1 MSNRGKRARSSGPVT
16 PVKREQQERDVVTVH
31 VPIVH
36 GIGVDSEA
44 SWAHDSV
51 GRVEAWL
58 LNGSRREWAA
68 LPCRVER
75 CSPSEHHRHL
85 RADADRVEV
94 ILDPICWGKDL
105 PLPSKARTS
114 WWVTRAAFQTIF
126 LYVIAGWMRRM
137 GRSRPNEVAWASPLQ
152 QLRPQAMTRAFGW
165 VLRSVLDVVSF
176 TVFSMALALSSLVI
190 VPLLACAACTPKGN
204 RHLGHP
210 MAWTNDDDSHL
221 AIREV
226 VRARLKAVQCDRQ
239 VRVGHSQGGSILAE
253 LLPPGRSSDRPWTV
267 TLGSGHALL
276 VALNEGRRDTRTVAA
291 LLLGMLLF
299 MMAGVFA
306 FVVLPSLPALV
317 LSIQG
322 MLAATLALGTGLW
335 TSLSDPRLSL
345 ALQLQYMSTW
355 PDHLEDLGAAMT
367 RATAFDSG
375 PILTLILA
383 SVLPVVWVT
392 INRHRLERIA
402 GASDLQAPGFDLVA
416 THDPVSSMLAAQ
428 PALARVTV
436 IPQMSSVALDH
447 VRYFENEP
455 FVLRPIEEAIVAA
468 AKGRSSASVVAST
481 VTAEMLHDTHVGL
494 TGARWVRALAP
505 ILAAGTVVSA
515 TTLMRNAGATGLLVL
530 AACLGIAY
538 GMSAPT
544 VSLRRANRL
553 ARLTV
558 SDRDCEL
565 ALRKGRRRSLTTWV
579 AGLAAIP
586 MVAGANLPPAA
597 LSVGI
602 PQPPLAL
609 LAPICTFAASLLII
623 GAFTSRHYGAAGPP
637 LVVAGYALA
646 AAAWVGQANVGGAV
660 VAVICLAAAAATW
673 QGQRRSTHRVEVAR
687 DSRSRPKGPAETVI
701 PASLQP
707 APIQQ
712 GAL

>member
-165 VLRSVLDVVSF
+165 VLRSVLDVASF
-176 TVFSMALALSSLVI
+176 TIFSMALALSSLVI
-190 VPLLACAACTPKGN
+190 VPLLAAAACTPKGH

-210 MAWTNDDDSHL
+210 MAWTNDHDSHL

-481 VTAEMLHDTHVGL
+481 VTAEIVAD
-494 TGARWVRALAP
+494 LAVD
-505 ILAAGTVVSA
+505 LEDTVVV
-515 TTLMRNAGATGLLVL
+515 LEHPVGDGAGEGVL
-530 AACLGIAY
+530 G
-538 GMSAPT
+538 
-544 VSLRRANRL
+544 
-553 ARLTV
+553 
-558 SDRDCEL
+558 
-565 ALRKGRRRSLTTWV
+565 
-579 AGLAAIP
+579 
-586 MVAGANLPPAA
+586 
-597 LSVGI
+597 VGVDVH
-602 PQPPLAL
+602 LD
-609 LAPICTFAASLLII
+609 
-623 GAFTSRHYGAAGPP
+623 H
-637 LVVAGYALA
+637 
-646 AAAWVGQANVGGAV
+646 AV
-660 VAVICLAAAAATW
+660 VD
-673 QGQRRSTHRVEVAR
+673 RVR
-687 DSRSRPKGPAETVI
+687 DLLRE
-701 PASLQP
+701 
-707 APIQQ
+707 
-712 GAL
+712 

>member
-1 MSNRGKRARSSGPVT
+1 
-16 PVKREQQERDVVTVH
+16 
-31 VPIVH
+31 
-36 GIGVDSEA
+36 
-44 SWAHDSV
+44 
-51 GRVEAWL
+51 
-58 LNGSRREWAA
+58 
-68 LPCRVER
+68 
-75 CSPSEHHRHL
+75 
-85 RADADRVEV
+85 
-94 ILDPICWGKDL
+94 
-105 PLPSKARTS
+105 
-114 WWVTRAAFQTIF
+114 
-126 LYVIAGWMRRM
+126 
-137 GRSRPNEVAWASPLQ
+137 
-152 QLRPQAMTRAFGW
+152 MTRAFGW

-276 VALNEGRRDTRTVAA
+276 VALNEGRRDTRTVAV

-481 VTAEMLHDTHVGL
+481 VTAEIVAD
-494 TGARWVRALAP
+494 LAVD
-505 ILAAGTVVSA
+505 LEDTVVV
-515 TTLMRNAGATGLLVL
+515 LEHPVGDGAGEGVL
-530 AACLGIAY
+530 G
-538 GMSAPT
+538 
-544 VSLRRANRL
+544 
-553 ARLTV
+553 
-558 SDRDCEL
+558 
-565 ALRKGRRRSLTTWV
+565 
-579 AGLAAIP
+579 
-586 MVAGANLPPAA
+586 
-597 LSVGI
+597 VGVDVH
-602 PQPPLAL
+602 LD
-609 LAPICTFAASLLII
+609 
-623 GAFTSRHYGAAGPP
+623 H
-637 LVVAGYALA
+637 
-646 AAAWVGQANVGGAV
+646 AV
-660 VAVICLAAAAATW
+660 VD
-673 QGQRRSTHRVEVAR
+673 RVR
-687 DSRSRPKGPAETVI
+687 DLLRE
-701 PASLQP
+701 
-707 APIQQ
+707 
-712 GAL
+712 

>member
-1 MSNRGKRARSSGPVT
+1 
-16 PVKREQQERDVVTVH
+16 
-31 VPIVH
+31 
-36 GIGVDSEA
+36 
-44 SWAHDSV
+44 
-51 GRVEAWL
+51 
-58 LNGSRREWAA
+58 
-68 LPCRVER
+68 
-75 CSPSEHHRHL
+75 
-85 RADADRVEV
+85 
-94 ILDPICWGKDL
+94 
-105 PLPSKARTS
+105 
-114 WWVTRAAFQTIF
+114 
-126 LYVIAGWMRRM
+126 M
-137 GRSRPNEVAWASPLQ
+137 GRSRPTEVAWASPLQ
-152 QLRPQAMTRAFGW
+152 QLRPQAMMRAFGW
-165 VLRSVLDVVSF
+165 VLRPFLDVVSF

-190 VPLLACAACTPKGN
+190 VPLLACAACTPKGH

-226 VRARLKAVQCDRQ
+226 VSARLKAVQCDRQ

-335 TSLSDPRLSL
+335 TSLSDPRLSF

-355 PDHLEDLGAAMT
+355 PDYLEDLRAAMT

-428 PALARVTV
+428 PVLARVTV

-505 ILAAGTVVSA
+505 MLAAGTVVSA

-586 MVAGANLPPAA
+586 MVAGANLPQAS

-646 AAAWVGQANVGGAV
+646 AAAWAGQANVGGAV

-673 QGQRRSTHRVEVAR
+673 QGQRRSTHRVEVAVI
-687 DSRSRPKGPAETVI
+687 AEVDRR
-701 PASLQP
+701 
-707 APIQQ
+707 APLKQ
-712 GAL
+712 